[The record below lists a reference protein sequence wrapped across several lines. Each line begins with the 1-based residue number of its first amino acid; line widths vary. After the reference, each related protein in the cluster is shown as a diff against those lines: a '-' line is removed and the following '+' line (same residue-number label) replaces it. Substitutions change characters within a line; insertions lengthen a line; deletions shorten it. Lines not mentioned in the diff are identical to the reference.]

1 MHATKFLYLF
11 AHLWNKQIPTAAT
24 TSQAI
29 WEMSAYLGI
38 TQIEDTAVLQVIWPA
53 WIMQKQEIE

>member
-1 MHATKFLYLF
+1 M
-11 AHLWNKQIPTAAT
+11 AAT
-24 TSQAI
+24 ASQAI

-53 WIMQKQEIE
+53 WIMQKQEID